1 MSVVTFHFFIQ
12 GIVGHGYFALAGSI
26 LVLVSVMG
34 MASSSWI
41 ENQLK
46 CKTTKKTVSDKEEFN
61 ENTIALISEKTVV

>member
-46 CKTTKKTVSDKEEFN
+46 CKTTKKTVSDKELN